1 METHRFP
8 EAAEEF
14 TQALRYDPA
23 NADAHNNLG
32 AAMMQLG
39 NYDKAAGQFSDVLRM
54 NPADASA
61 RKNLDLAQARMKT
74 TKVEPAGK

>member
-1 METHRFP
+1 
-8 EAAEEF
+8 
-14 TQALRYDPA
+14 
-23 NADAHNNLG
+23 
-32 AAMMQLG
+32 MMQLG